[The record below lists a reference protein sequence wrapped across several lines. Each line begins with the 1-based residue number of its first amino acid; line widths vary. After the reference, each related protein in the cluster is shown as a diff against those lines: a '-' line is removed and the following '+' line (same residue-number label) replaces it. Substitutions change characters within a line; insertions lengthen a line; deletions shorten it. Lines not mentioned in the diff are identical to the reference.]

1 MREIGPSLVL
11 DLSGVTFMDSTGLKV
26 LLAVH
31 QRAQLAGGR
40 LVLAGATR
48 SVQRVVSITGLDETF
63 EVRDNVEAAVA
74 VFSGERTRPRSR
86 PFWRPDRLGSLSR
99 HLPRAAGDGPAPDR
113 VDALLDLR
121 GARLRRERPAA
132 GLPQLGVDRPVRHA
146 GAVVPGTDQRVELL
160 AQRGQRPVQ
169 GFLAAAPD

>member
-1 MREIGPSLVL
+1 MSGELDLSTTRDGPCAVVSVGGEIDPGTASELSEAALSAMREIGPSLVL

-63 EVRDNVEAAVA
+63 EARDNVEAAVA
-74 VFSGERTRPRSR
+74 VFSGE
-86 PFWRPDRLGSLSR
+86 
-99 HLPRAAGDGPAPDR
+99 A
-113 VDALLDLR
+113 
-121 GARLRRERPAA
+121 
-132 GLPQLGVDRPVRHA
+132 
-146 GAVVPGTDQRVELL
+146 
-160 AQRGQRPVQ
+160 
-169 GFLAAAPD
+169 